1 MSKSL
6 GNVVDPRLVIDGGK
20 DKKAAPAY
28 GADVLRLWVASVDY
42 TTDVCIGDNII
53 KQTFEAYRKVR
64 GTVRYLLGNLSD
76 YDPAEDAVP
85 YAELPAVD
93 RYTLAKLAALEKEA
107 AAAYDSFQ
115 FYRVFQKVADW
126 PELLLAGRVRQAL
139 TSFNSQFLSTFY
151 LDMAK
156 DRLYIRDKSSFARR
170 SCQTTLDA
178 ILTTLVRPRLVRH
191 ENVPA
196 LTPSDWYAVRIY
208 TTRRLSSLHEG
219 TYVFASHAPRGHDFV
234 PRGHAFAPCGHEFT
248 PLRAREFTPLRAREF
263 PPLRAHQFT
272 PLRAR
277 EFTSEALRPSTGAA
291 GGLTPLTNQIR

>member
-115 FYRVFQKVADW
+115 FYRVFQ
-126 PELLLAGRVRQAL
+126 
-139 TSFNSQFLSTFY
+139 
-151 LDMAK
+151 
-156 DRLYIRDKSSFARR
+156 
-170 SCQTTLDA
+170 
-178 ILTTLVRPRLVRH
+178 
-191 ENVPA
+191 
-196 LTPSDWYAVRIY
+196 
-208 TTRRLSSLHEG
+208 
-219 TYVFASHAPRGHDFV
+219 
-234 PRGHAFAPCGHEFT
+234 
-248 PLRAREFTPLRAREF
+248 
-263 PPLRAHQFT
+263 
-272 PLRAR
+272 
-277 EFTSEALRPSTGAA
+277 
-291 GGLTPLTNQIR
+291 